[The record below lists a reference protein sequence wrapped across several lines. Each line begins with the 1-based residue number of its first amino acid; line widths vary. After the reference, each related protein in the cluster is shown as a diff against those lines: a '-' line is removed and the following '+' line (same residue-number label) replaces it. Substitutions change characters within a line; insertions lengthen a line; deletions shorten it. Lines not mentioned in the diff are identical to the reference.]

1 MKRFFLKIFGG
12 PVVHGHQTLS
22 AWKLGVGFL
31 VGVLVVGWAVFNK
44 AQLSTW
50 LHPGD
55 TIKVHFASDY
65 RLRPYFS
72 EAKIAFVP
80 VGMVTG
86 VEEMRDRT
94 ALVSV
99 KLYDGAVDRLGSQP
113 SAVIRPTT
121 LLGGNYFLDL
131 EPGGDPGRF
140 TAPEIPPQRTRVP
153 VEMDKVAAAF
163 QPDALT
169 GMRGTLTKFDDTL
182 GGDTKGALQRL
193 VSDAPGAL
201 RPTGEVLDA
210 LRGIHPNTD
219 LTDVVTGFEATARQL
234 AEPNG
239 RLDAI
244 LTDLATLST
253 SFGDQSQAFSTAL
266 HEMPPA
272 LHSAERGLN
281 RLDTTLDVL
290 RETAPDI
297 RPSARE
303 LSTTLEHVNPVL
315 DRARPVVADL
325 RDLLGDAQ
333 PLLRQLRPDTRDLT
347 DVLDDLRG
355 PVLDRVNGPISDLI
369 HHPYHGAG
377 PYAQTSTDKP
387 IFEELGYAV
396 ADLDR
401 ATTMDRN
408 GAGIAFEAQPVPEAE
423 GLVANSGQ
431 PRDEAMLRSLVAPFQ
446 IAPPVQAP
454 VRPRHPQP
462 NGPTLPMLFGDSPAP
477 AQEDR

>member
-1 MKRFFLKIFGG
+1 MKRLFLKVFGG

-31 VGVLVVGWAVFNK
+31 VGVLAVGWAVFNK

-50 LHPGD
+50 LHPGE
-55 TIKVHFASDY
+55 TIKVHFADNY

-86 VEEMRDRT
+86 VEELRDHS

-153 VEMDKVAAAF
+153 VEMDKIAAAF

-169 GMRGTLTKFDDTL
+169 GMRGTLTKFDETL
-182 GGDTKGALQRL
+182 SGGTKGALQRL
-193 VSDAPGAL
+193 VSDAPGGL
-201 RPTGEVLDA
+201 RPTGEVLDG
-210 LRGIHPNTD
+210 LRGTHPETD
-219 LTDVVTGFEATARQL
+219 LTDVVTGFEATAREL
-234 AEPNG
+234 AQPPG

-244 LTDLATLST
+244 LADLATLSS
-253 SFGDQSQAFSTAL
+253 SFGDQSQAFATAL
-266 HEMPPA
+266 HEMPSA
-272 LHSAERGLN
+272 LHSAEHGLD
-281 RLDTTLDVL
+281 RLNTTLDVL
-290 RETAPDI
+290 RDTAPDI

-303 LSTTLEHVNPVL
+303 LSATLEHVDPVL
-315 DRARPVVADL
+315 HRARPVVADL
-325 RDLLGDAQ
+325 RDLLGDAH
-333 PLLRQLRPDTRDLT
+333 PLLRQLGPDARDLT

-355 PVLDRVNGPISDLI
+355 PVLDRVNGPIADLI
-369 HHPYHGAG
+369 HHPYHGSG

-408 GAGIAFEAQPVPEAE
+408 GAGIAFEAEPVPETE
-423 GLVANSGQ
+423 GLLANSGQ
-431 PRDEAMLRSLVAPFQ
+431 PRDEAMLRSLVAPFR
-446 IAPPVQAP
+446 IDPPLQAP
-454 VRPRHPQP
+454 GRPQHPQP
-462 NGPTLPMLFGDSPAP
+462 NGPTLPMLFTNSG
-477 AQEDR
+477 EGR